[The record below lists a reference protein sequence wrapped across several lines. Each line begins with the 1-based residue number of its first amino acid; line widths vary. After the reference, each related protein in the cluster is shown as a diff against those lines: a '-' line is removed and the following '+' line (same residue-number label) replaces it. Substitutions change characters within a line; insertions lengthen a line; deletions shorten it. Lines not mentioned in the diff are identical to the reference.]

1 MRVLV
6 VEDEPDLGDVFRDF
20 LLELG
25 HQPLVVRSAEAALG
39 KLHSERPDAIILDIH
54 LPGMSGLDFLQLRPV
69 RELGVPIVAV
79 SGVVTESQ
87 ARECLRLGATDFV
100 GKPVPLDRLHEVLTF
115 LEPHAMSRL
124 SERQPQA
131 DRRRHARASLAIPVR
146 IVEYNGT
153 EHQGTSVELGVAGI
167 KVRLGPALS
176 QRSVLKLSF
185 TPPDGGPAIQ
195 TMALLVRV
203 DPDGHAF
210 TFVKL
215 SESERE
221 RFQELIQRRAGR

>member
-39 KLHSERPDAIILDIH
+39 KLQTERPDAFILDIH

-69 RELGVPIVAV
+69 KELGVPIVAV

-87 ARECLRLGATDFV
+87 ARECLRLGAADFV
-100 GKPVPLDRLHEVLTF
+100 GKPVPLDRLNEVLMY
-115 LEPHAMSRL
+115 LEPAAMGRL
-124 SERQPQA
+124 TEGERRA
-131 DRRRHARASLAIPVR
+131 DRRQQPRAPLSVPVR
-146 IVEYNGT
+146 VSEYNGA
-153 EHQGTSVELGVAGI
+153 EHHATSLELGVAGM
-167 KVRLGPALS
+167 KARLQAALPP
-176 QRSVLKLSF
+176 RSVVRLSF
-185 TPPDGGPAIQ
+185 TPPDGGPAVNV
-195 TMALLVRV
+195 LSLVMRV

-210 TFVKL
+210 AFVNL
-215 SESERE
+215 DESDRE
-221 RFQELIQRRAGR
+221 RLRELIRRRAGR